1 MKMVSNF
8 FERQFCP
15 NKIRKVFSFSLNPTA
30 WIKEPENPLKVKNI
44 FILPN
49 KQIML
54 NGKHQNIILGI
65 EYLKESLI
73 FLDGHDELYL
83 RL

>member
-1 MKMVSNF
+1 MKMVSDF
-8 FERQFCP
+8 CERKFCP
-15 NKIRKVFSFSLNPTA
+15 KEIKKVFSFSLNPTA